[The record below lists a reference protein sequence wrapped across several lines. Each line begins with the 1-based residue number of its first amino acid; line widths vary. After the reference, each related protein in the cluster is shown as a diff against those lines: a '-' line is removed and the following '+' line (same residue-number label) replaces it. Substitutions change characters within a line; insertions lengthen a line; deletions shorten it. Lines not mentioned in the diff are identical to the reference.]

1 MTSGDFVD
9 LCVVLVVVSF
19 SRSKA
24 AGSHR
29 AVVERR
35 LLDGKRFIA
44 ENDTRPY
51 GSGQYEYLHPRPNAL
66 HVSELTSIAVREGR
80 GVVNEP
86 DELRDLFTRVNVT
99 FRAGL
104 RVRVDALT
112 SLAIGAYQWSF
123 TVRGPSGV
131 PMSLPN
137 LDNDVR
143 ENAAGDTT
151 QRPRTAVSD
160 FRKQPSGSLTFTIR
174 DGGIWIAQ
182 ELGPGYEEIKKYTA
196 GHGYSLNRHFFEV
209 YEDGS
214 HLLTIYTPINGKVEN
229 VLQLKDADGNV
240 LLEWSIIRIQRVSS
254 TGSNTLLCCPYDLS
268 ILTERTPDGNYI
280 VSMRHAN
287 LVFLVSGRTGRI
299 LWRLGGGETSD
310 FTVVDKNV
318 EDKNSR
324 DDPPFI
330 GQHRPYQLPNGNILM
345 LDNQWVP
352 GEEVNNN
359 FTSMGSRPYARAV
372 EWELD
377 IEAKTAVNVWQYA
390 HPGRRSGQPSVL
402 ISWGIGG
409 PLATEI
415 TYEEN
420 ARIVREFTSLDM
432 RGHRTFLVPFSGRST
447 NPPRLLLC
455 SDYAKAP
462 DTSAQLEDW
471 TIHMSY
477 NGVTDI
483 AKWLVYVS
491 TARDPKQPGR
501 YVMDKTKSAFE
512 EVITLR
518 ELINAMAAKN
528 VTVTDGAGGWTV
540 GDADITFP
548 PGGEDGSTQLT
559 IYVQVLPVTHGAV
572 ELDKQSK
579 PLKVPLSVVRTENG
593 TVVLSPPPYSVLCG
607 CYEPDI
613 GKGGE
618 DLEEVIK
625 DISLRAL
632 QPTGVVNMAAV
643 VLCQN
648 LCAAEDECDMFSY
661 LEESES
667 CQLRRTSEFE
677 QGFPYPRRRSVSGVI
692 SGPKRCT

>member
-1 MTSGDFVD
+1 
-9 LCVVLVVVSF
+9 
-19 SRSKA
+19 
-24 AGSHR
+24 
-29 AVVERR
+29 
-35 LLDGKRFIA
+35 
-44 ENDTRPY
+44 
-51 GSGQYEYLHPRPNAL
+51 
-66 HVSELTSIAVREGR
+66 
-80 GVVNEP
+80 
-86 DELRDLFTRVNVT
+86 
-99 FRAGL
+99 
-104 RVRVDALT
+104 
-112 SLAIGAYQWSF
+112 
-123 TVRGPSGV
+123 
-131 PMSLPN
+131 
-137 LDNDVR
+137 
-143 ENAAGDTT
+143 
-151 QRPRTAVSD
+151 
-160 FRKQPSGSLTFTIR
+160 
-174 DGGIWIAQ
+174 
-182 ELGPGYEEIKKYTA
+182 
-196 GHGYSLNRHFFEV
+196 
-209 YEDGS
+209 
-214 HLLTIYTPINGKVEN
+214 
-229 VLQLKDADGNV
+229 
-240 LLEWSIIRIQRVSS
+240 
-254 TGSNTLLCCPYDLS
+254 
-268 ILTERTPDGNYI
+268 
-280 VSMRHAN
+280 MRHAN

-390 HPGRRSGQPSVL
+390 HPGRRPSVCCGGVQMIDHESGQPSVL